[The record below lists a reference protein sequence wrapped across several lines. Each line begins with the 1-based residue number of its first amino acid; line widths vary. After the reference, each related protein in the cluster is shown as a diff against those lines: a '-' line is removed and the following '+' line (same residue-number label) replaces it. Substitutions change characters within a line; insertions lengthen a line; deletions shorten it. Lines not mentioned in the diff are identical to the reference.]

1 MADVA
6 NDLLRISKRQEAAN
20 PDLARELEALSV
32 VARQAST
39 DPTSAMFDR
48 LVRTSEREEGY
59 ARALDRNTAVLE
71 RVANALERRSAPPD
85 AGAADSED
93 TVEVAAI
100 PDSHAQPQAVQTTT
114 AARDLPTWSEGAV
127 NVIEALSKLV
137 AAFPWPMWVVLG
149 LCALGAVVG
158 AYNLTYTG
166 DYGTLGGSA
175 TAEKVNAVEDDVDA
189 DSGGGGGLVL
199 PMPQP

>member
-6 NDLLRISKRQEAAN
+6 NDLLRISKRQEGAN

-39 DPTSAMFDR
+39 DPTAAMFDR

-71 RVANALERRSAPPD
+71 RVASALERRTAQPSTGSAD
-85 AGAADSED
+85 AED

-100 PDSHAQPQAVQTTT
+100 ADPAAQPQAAPDRPNAVVQVIDALGRLP
-114 AARDLPTWSEGAV
+114 AAAWPS
-127 NVIEALSKLV
+127 V
-137 AAFPWPMWVVLG
+137 AAAVVVLAA
-149 LCALGAVVG
+149 CAYGISV
-158 AYNLTYTG
+158 TWG
-166 DYGTLGGSA
+166 DLSVNGNA
-175 TAEKVNAVEDDVDA
+175 TAEKVNAVEDVDA

-199 PMPQP
+199 PVPDP